1 MDEVSRVDASDIE
14 DVLLGWLK
22 ELTLVESYLKEAP
35 FEEFCGDIVIGSATP
50 SIVYIDPICTKPLK
64 STSISFPLFPTTP
77 SYVHAFHES
86 LGDIKGSHPSFDPHY
101 TYVYDMPRKIMWSPF
116 FDNGFD
122 LSMALGRFKR
132 PLTFLT
138 SSFVLFSF
146 LHNFKKYVFT
156 FDKLLKALTTS
167 KLSGRL
173 LSDVAE
179 SVMLLEPLSP
189 PLFHVFLISL
199 CYSC

>member
-1 MDEVSRVDASDIE
+1 MGLEMDEVSRVDASDIE

-116 FDNGFD
+116 FDHTFD
-122 LSMALGRFKR
+122 FSKAFDKFMRALASFA
-132 PLTFLT
+132 
-138 SSFVLFSF
+138 SSFLVFSC
-146 LHNFKKYVFT
+146 LHYCELNAITY
-156 FDKLLKALTTS
+156 DKLLRAL
-167 KLSGRL
+167 L
-173 LSDVAE
+173 AFE
-179 SVMLLEPLSP
+179 SRT
-189 PLFHVFLISL
+189 
-199 CYSC
+199 